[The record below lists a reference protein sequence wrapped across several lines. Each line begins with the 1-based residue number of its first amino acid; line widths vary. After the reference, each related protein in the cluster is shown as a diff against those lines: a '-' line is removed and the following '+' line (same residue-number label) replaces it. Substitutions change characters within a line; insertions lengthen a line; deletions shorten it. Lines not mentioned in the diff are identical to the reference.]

1 MSENFISRWSR
12 LKLGSRS
19 RRSHET
25 GLRENAARSS
35 AVATM
40 AANEDEV
47 AGAETAATPTF
58 DLTRLPSIDS
68 ITASTD
74 IRVFLQSAVPVK
86 LTEAALRRAWVSDP
100 AIREFIGIAENQ
112 WDFTN
117 PTTIPG
123 FGLLRGMYD
132 GLSLAVQTA
141 EVPLRSLDESSALPD
156 TCPAVEKTRS
166 ATADSRCDPIK
177 DRTRETQGASA
188 PQAVDSE
195 MSSAGSDN
203 RRGED
208 APQNSLF
215 PRSTAPRRRRHA
227 HGSALPR

>member
-1 MSENFISRWSR
+1 M
-12 LKLGSRS
+12 
-19 RRSHET
+19 
-25 GLRENAARSS
+25 
-35 AVATM
+35 
-40 AANEDEV
+40 
-47 AGAETAATPTF
+47 
-58 DLTRLPSIDS
+58 
-68 ITASTD
+68 
-74 IRVFLQSAVPVK
+74 
-86 LTEAALRRAWVSDP
+86 
-100 AIREFIGIAENQ
+100 
-112 WDFTN
+112 
-117 PTTIPG
+117 
-123 FGLLRGMYD
+123 LRGTYD

-141 EVPLRSLDESSALPD
+141 EVPVRSLDESSALPD

-203 RRGED
+203 CPGEA

-227 HGSALPR
+227 HEHLVAATKPRYLRLEARFNVRGGIHTSVVAEHRKLRAVISQLS